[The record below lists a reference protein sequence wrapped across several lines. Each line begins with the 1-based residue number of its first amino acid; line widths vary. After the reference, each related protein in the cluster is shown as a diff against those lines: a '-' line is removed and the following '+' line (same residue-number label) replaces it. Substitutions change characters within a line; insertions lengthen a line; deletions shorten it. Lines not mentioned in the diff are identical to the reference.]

1 VSLDRILDRMRDIRL
16 SEERHGPPG
25 ARRFRYEPT
34 WVLRGLSELHL
45 EFEPIE
51 GGP

>member
-1 VSLDRILDRMRDIRL
+1 VSLERILDRMRDIRL
-16 SEERHGPPG
+16 SEERHGPAG

-45 EFEPIE
+45 EFEAI
-51 GGP
+51 GQSR